1 MTPRAIDEEDKIRAD
16 EARQVLRRTW
26 TLIRPYR
33 RRALVA
39 AGLMIFSTAAVL
51 AGPALVRYGIDKG
64 VRAHDGGALNLA
76 AAAYL
81 VVAVAGSMLTR
92 AQMLQVNLIG
102 ENVLRDLRIKVFD
115 HIQSLSLSFF
125 DREQTGRLVARMT
138 SDIDSLQE
146 LVQMGLIMFMV
157 NLLLIVASIAVLFAM
172 SPPLAALSL
181 LALIPAVVASIWFRK
196 ASDRAYLDVRD
207 SVAATLSG
215 FQEAM
220 AGVRVVQAFAQEPAR
235 RQRFRRQNDAQRDA
249 NLHSAAVN
257 VRYFPVV
264 ELSGVMATALVI
276 GAGGWLFHRG
286 TVTIGVLAAF
296 VLYMANLFEPIQQ
309 LSQVFNTLQSAG
321 AALHKLFGLLDTK
334 SPVVEA
340 ASPVTLP
347 RQGELLVEGVT
358 FGYDVGR
365 PVLNNVD
372 LVVHE
377 GDRIA
382 LVGPTGAGKSTLAK
396 LMARLYDPT
405 SGHITY
411 GGVELRDASLAQLR
425 RRIVVV
431 PQEGYLFQGT
441 VLDNIRIGRR
451 DATDAE
457 IRAAVRALGL
467 TTRFEAL
474 PEGLLTEVRE
484 RGSRLSA
491 GERQLVSLCRAALAD
506 PAVLVLDEATSS
518 LDPGTEAEVEV
529 ALEKLFAGRTVV
541 VIAHRLSTAE
551 RADKVVVVDAGG
563 IVEEGPH
570 SALVRA
576 GGRYSSLWASWIDT
590 KGPATTPTA
599 GS

>member
-1 MTPRAIDEEDKIRAD
+1 
-16 EARQVLRRTW
+16 
-26 TLIRPYR
+26 
-33 RRALVA
+33 
-39 AGLMIFSTAAVL
+39 
-51 AGPALVRYGIDKG
+51 
-64 VRAHDGGALNLA
+64 
-76 AAAYL
+76 
-81 VVAVAGSMLTR
+81 
-92 AQMLQVNLIG
+92 MLQVNVVG
-102 ENVLRDLRIKVFD
+102 ENVLKDLRIKVFD

-125 DREQTGRLVARMT
+125 DKEQTGRLVARMT

-172 SPPLAALSL
+172 SPLLAALSL
-181 LALIPAVVASIWFRK
+181 LALIPTIVASIWFRK

-207 SVAATLSG
+207 TVSATLSG

-235 RQRFRRQNDAQRDA
+235 RLRFRRQNDDQRDA
-249 NLHSAAVN
+249 NLRSAAIN

-264 ELSGVMATALVI
+264 ELSGCLATALVI
-276 GAGGWLFHRG
+276 GAGGWLYHRG
-286 TVTIGVLAAF
+286 TVTIGVLAVF

-321 AALHKLFGLLDTK
+321 RRAAQAVRPPRHEVSGRRG
-334 SPVVEA
+334 
-340 ASPVTLP
+340 ASPVPLP
-347 RQGELLVEGVT
+347 RQGELLVEKVT

-365 PVLNNVD
+365 PVLNEVD

-411 GGVELRDASLAQLR
+411 GGIELRDASLAQLR

-457 IRAAVRALGL
+457 IRDAVRALGL

-529 ALEKLFAGRTVV
+529 ALERLFTGRTVV

-570 SALVRA
+570 DALVAA
-576 GGRYSSLWASWIDT
+576 GGRYSRLWASWIDT
-590 KGPATTPTA
+590 KGPAPPLTNLR
-599 GS
+599 S